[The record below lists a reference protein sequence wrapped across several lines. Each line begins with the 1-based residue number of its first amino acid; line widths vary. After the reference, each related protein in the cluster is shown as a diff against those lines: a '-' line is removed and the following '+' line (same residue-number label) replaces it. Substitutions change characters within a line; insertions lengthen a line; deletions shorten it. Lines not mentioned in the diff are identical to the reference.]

1 MSEASPPD
9 RPATVRLI
17 FEYEGDQVRLVAQ
30 QRVDVAIPGLDLDVS
45 PMPRP
50 GHYVEARS
58 ATNEALS
65 RVPIR
70 EALSGS
76 AEVFPEEPG
85 SPITRV
91 DVAEPRGAF
100 TVVLPAPEAAEQVA
114 VVQVTE
120 RQPEARAVPAGTTS
134 PVPGESEIVDI
145 ASFPL
150 EATG

>member
-1 MSEASPPD
+1 MSEGSQPN
-9 RPATVRLI
+9 RPAAVRLI

-30 QRVDVAIPGLDLDVS
+30 QRVDVAVPGLDLDVS

-70 EALSGS
+70 GGFSGS
-76 AEVFPEEPG
+76 VEVFPEEPG

-91 DVAEPRGAF
+91 DVAEPQGAF
-100 TVVLPAPEAAEQVA
+100 TVVLPAPETAEQVA
-114 VVQVTE
+114 VVRVTQ
-120 RQPEARAVPAGTTS
+120 RQPEARSVPGGATS

-145 ASFPL
+145 ASFRL

>member
-1 MSEASPPD
+1 MSEASQPD
-9 RPATVRLI
+9 RPAAVRLI
-17 FEYEGDQVRLVAQ
+17 FEYEGDEVRLVAQ
-30 QRVDVAIPGLDLDVS
+30 QRVDVVVPGLDLDVS

-50 GHYVEARS
+50 GHYVEARN
-58 ATNEALS
+58 AINEPLS
-65 RVPIR
+65 RVPVR

-100 TVVLPAPEAAEQVA
+100 TVVLPAPETAEQVA
-114 VVQVTE
+114 VVRVTE
-120 RQPEARAVPAGTTS
+120 RQPEARLVPGGATS

-145 ASFPL
+145 ASFRL
-150 EATG
+150 EAAG

>member
-1 MSEASPPD
+1 MSEVGQPD
-9 RPATVRLI
+9 RPAAVRLI

-30 QRVDVAIPGLDLDVS
+30 QRVDVAVPGLDLDVS

-58 ATNEALS
+58 ATNVALS

-70 EALSGS
+70 EGFSGS

-85 SPITRV
+85 GPITRM

-100 TVVLPAPEAAEQVA
+100 TVVLPAPETAEQVA
-114 VVQVTE
+114 VVRVTQ
-120 RQPEARAVPAGTTS
+120 RQPEARLVPAGATS
-134 PVPGESEIVDI
+134 PIPGESEIVDI
-145 ASFPL
+145 ASFRL
-150 EATG
+150 EAAG

>member
-1 MSEASPPD
+1 MSESSQPD
-9 RPATVRLI
+9 RPTAVRLI

-30 QRVDVAIPGLDLDVS
+30 QRVDVAVPGLDLDVS
-45 PMPRP
+45 PTPRP
-50 GHYVEARS
+50 GRYVEARA

-70 EALSGS
+70 DAFGGS
-76 AEVFPEEPG
+76 VEVFPEEPG
-85 SPITRV
+85 STITRM

-114 VVQVTE
+114 VVRVTQ
-120 RQPEARAVPAGTTS
+120 RQPETPSLAGGATS

-145 ASFPL
+145 ASFRL